1 MDWVKRHETEEEFS
15 LSLSN
20 IIPVLVSAEFLQIKS
35 LVDFATKRA
44 SKHATE
50 INLGVLSI
58 QMIDKIAK
66 FMEPV
71 QVDAIT
77 DQQIREAM
85 YRQLV
90 LGKRNNNIHQ
100 SVISVFS

>member
-66 FMEPV
+66 FWI
-71 QVDAIT
+71 AILC
-77 DQQIREAM
+77 D
-85 YRQLV
+85 
-90 LGKRNNNIHQ
+90 
-100 SVISVFS
+100 SVSIT